1 MKHLSQAEEIEE
13 IRQLVRKSGLRS
25 TAARIT
31 VIQFLRKAKSPL
43 THAEIAE
50 DLTPMGFDK
59 ATVYRN
65 LIDLADAGL
74 VKRTELGD
82 HAWRFELRNPD
93 EPEDAEHP
101 HFVCTE
107 CGSVSCLHDVDFK
120 TPKNKQWAAVGRVTE
135 ILLKGVCSECDEE
148 E

>member
-1 MKHLSQAEEIEE
+1 MKKQSQAEEIDE
-13 IRQLVRKSGLRS
+13 IRTLVRESGLRS
-25 TAARIT
+25 TSARIT
-31 VIQFLRKAKSPL
+31 VIQFLRQASSPL

-50 DLTPMGFDK
+50 DLTPLGFDK

-82 HAWRFELRNPD
+82 HAWRFELRDPN
-93 EPEDAEHP
+93 EAEDAQHP

-120 TPKNKQWAAVGRVTE
+120 PAQNKKWSEVGRVTE
-135 ILLKGVCSECDEE
+135 ILLKGICHDCEDD
-148 E
+148 

>member
-1 MKHLSQAEEIEE
+1 MKNVSQAEEIDE
-13 IRQLVRKSGLRS
+13 IRKLVRKSGLRS
-25 TAARIT
+25 TSARIT
-31 VIQFLRKAKSPL
+31 VIQFLRRATSPL

-50 DLTPMGFDK
+50 DLTPLGFDK

-93 EPEDAEHP
+93 EPEDAQHP

-120 TPKNKQWAAVGRVTE
+120 TSQNKQWSQAGTVTE
-135 ILLKGVCSECDEE
+135 ILLKGICHECEDN
-148 E
+148 

>member
-1 MKHLSQAEEIEE
+1 MKNLSQAEEVDE
-13 IRQLVRKSGLRS
+13 IRTLVRNSGLRS

-31 VIQFLRKAKSPL
+31 VIQFLRQATSPL

-65 LIDLADAGL
+65 LIDLAEAGL

-82 HAWRFELRNPD
+82 HAWRFELHIRMKQRMQSTRILSAPSVVVS
-93 EPEDAEHP
+93 PA
-101 HFVCTE
+101 CTMSSSRHLKTSN
-107 CGSVSCLHDVDFK
+107 GLRSV
-120 TPKNKQWAAVGRVTE
+120 R
-135 ILLKGVCSECDEE
+135 
-148 E
+148 

>member
-1 MKHLSQAEEIEE
+1 MSQAEEIDE
-13 IRQLVRKSGLRS
+13 IRTLVRKSGLRS
-25 TAARIT
+25 TSARIT
-31 VIQFLRKAKSPL
+31 VIQFLRKATSPL

-50 DLTPMGFDK
+50 DLTPLGFDK

-93 EPEDAEHP
+93 EPEDEQHP

-107 CGSVSCLHDVDFK
+107 CGSVSCLHDVDFNRSQ
-120 TPKNKQWAAVGRVTE
+120 NKQWSQVGTVKE
-135 ILLKGVCSECDEE
+135 ILLKGICHECEDN
-148 E
+148 